1 MFSFRSSFEKKFVN
15 DIKNTNEAVQPCFV
29 LDYIEQENNYFFA
42 GDTGYKTSQLT
53 QNLIAGQIRQ
63 LELGRASAE

>member
-1 MFSFRSSFEKKFVN
+1 MFSLRSSFEKKFN
-15 DIKNTNEAVQPCFV
+15 DIKNTNEAVQPYFV

-42 GDTGYKTSQLT
+42 GDTGYKTWQLT